1 MDYALVADLVARFG
15 QTEII
20 QLTDRSTP
28 PADAIDDTV
37 AQPALDAASAM
48 VDGYVSAKYA
58 LPLANF
64 PLLLTEVTC
73 DIARY
78 RLYADQAP
86 EQVKDRYKDA
96 IRTLEAI
103 SAGRIKID
111 AAGVEPPSRS
121 DVIETTG
128 PRRRFTRESLE
139 RM

>member
-1 MDYALVADLVARFG
+1 MDYAVISDLVSRFG
-15 QTEII
+15 ETEIV
-20 QLTDRSTP
+20 QLTDRSNP

-58 LPLANF
+58 LPLTSF

-78 RLYADQAP
+78 RLYADEAP
-86 EQVKDRYKDA
+86 EQVKDRYRDA
-96 IRTLEAI
+96 IKTLEGI
-103 SAGRIKID
+103 SSGRIKID

-121 DVIETTG
+121 DVIETSG
-128 PRRRFTRESLE
+128 PGRLFSRRELGVF
-139 RM
+139 